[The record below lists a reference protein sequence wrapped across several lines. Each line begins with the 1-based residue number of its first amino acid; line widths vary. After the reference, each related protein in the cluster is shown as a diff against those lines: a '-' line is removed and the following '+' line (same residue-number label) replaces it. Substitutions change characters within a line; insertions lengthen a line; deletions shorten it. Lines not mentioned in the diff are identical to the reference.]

1 MSAAG
6 KFFAIAAAIAIP
18 VAVVYVVVKRDKKT
32 GPTPNPATVA
42 PEDTVDGTVIKVP
55 IAPDAKLVG
64 WFAYFGLWIRV
75 EEFPDAIDTNTDS
88 PHVKTA
94 SYKSRFR
101 WTVFTSGKEVPLGTG
116 TTEAEGTSWTPWTTL
131 ITSDDELLAEARQE
145 AITAVV
151 IEAATWINQVPGLA
165 KPPIGA

>member
-6 KFFAIAAAIAIP
+6 KFFMVAAAIAIP
-18 VAVVYVVVKRDKKT
+18 VGVVFLIKSRSKTT
-32 GPTPNPATVA
+32 GPTPNPATPVGV
-42 PEDTVDGTVIKVP
+42 EIVDGTVVKLP
-55 IAPDAKLVG
+55 LDPKAKLVG
-64 WFAYFGLWIRV
+64 WFQYFGLWIRV
-75 EEFPDAIDTNTDS
+75 EEFTDSIDTDTDS

-94 SYKSRFR
+94 SYKARFR

-116 TTEAEGTSWTPWTTL
+116 TTEATGTSWTPWTTL

-151 IEAATWINQVPGLA
+151 VEAATWINAVPGLA
-165 KPPIGA
+165 KPPIG